1 VTESDFPSFEA
12 VGALVVVFDGDGQI
26 VYWNRP
32 CSELTGYSLSEVCSR
47 QFGDQLL
54 VPAEVERVRA
64 AFAQLRDVAPP
75 SRFAHYWVKKSGERR
90 WICWS
95 STLTKHPCGQLQY
108 IISTGSDQTEGKH
121 AEEALRASEAKL
133 GGIISIAADAI
144 ISIDDQQRIV
154 MYNQGATEIF
164 GWSAAEVMGKPV
176 AILLPE
182 RFRDLHGQQ
191 IRSFSDGEIA
201 ARQMGQHRPA
211 IFGRRKNGEEF
222 PAQAAIS
229 KLDVDGSRLFTVVLR
244 DITEQQQREKD
255 RRFLAA
261 AGEALAATL
270 DYEATLT
277 CIARLAVQDLAEC
290 CIVDLVDAAGKLW
303 RVRVLYRAPDQAAL
317 CELLPR
323 TPLVPPLSSLVGAAV
338 EARQPCLMTQVS
350 SLDLESLVQGN
361 ERLRA
366 LWEHAPRSL
375 IAVPLLSHGEL
386 LGALVIVAGR
396 PPQRYGQAELHLAEE
411 FAYRAAV
418 AIENARLYEN
428 TRRATCDLLEANQQ
442 MVSATI
448 RAQELTEAAETAT
461 ARLEQSERELLAVAE
476 FREVFIGIVGHDLR
490 NPLNSIVMASAL
502 LLQRG
507 RLDAQ
512 DQKTV
517 TRIVKSSHRMTRLI
531 TQLLDLTRVRL
542 GGGFPLEPQ
551 PVDLREVCTAV
562 VEEFAAQIELAMD
575 GDLTGTWD
583 SDRLAEAL
591 SNIAGNGIEHA
602 APGTALSVKAH
613 AEGAEVVVAISNQG
627 SPIPAAVLPF
637 IFEPFRR
644 AMQHEKSAAGNLGLG
659 LYIANQIV
667 LSHGGTLTAH
677 SALGTTTFVMRLPRA
692 PTYSNP
698 PAS

>member
-1 VTESDFPSFEA
+1 MTESDFPSFEA
-12 VGALVVVFDGDGQI
+12 VGALVVVFNGDGQI
-26 VYWNRP
+26 VYWNQH
-32 CSELTGYSLSEVCSR
+32 CSDLTGYSLAEVCSR
-47 QFGDQLL
+47 KFGDQLL

-64 AFAQLRDVAPP
+64 AFAHLRDMAQP
-75 SRFAHYWVKKSGERR
+75 SRFAHYWVIKSGERR

-95 STLTKHPCGQLQY
+95 STLTRHPCGQLQY
-108 IISTGSDQTEGKH
+108 IIITGIDQTEGKH

-154 MYNQGATEIF
+154 MYNHGATEIF
-164 GWSAAEVMGKPV
+164 GWSAAEVMGKPL
-176 AILLPE
+176 AMLLPE
-182 RFRDLHGQQ
+182 RFRGGHGQQ
-191 IRSFSDGEIA
+191 VCSFSDSAIA

-211 IFGRRKNGEEF
+211 IFGLRKNGEEF

-229 KLDVDGSRLFTVVLR
+229 KLDVAGSRLFTVVLR
-244 DITEQQQREKD
+244 DITEQQQHEQD

-261 AGEALAATL
+261 AGEAFAATV

-277 CIARLAVQDLAEC
+277 CIARLAVKDLAEC

-303 RVRVLYRAPDQAAL
+303 RTRVTHRAPDQAAL

-323 TPLVPPLSSLVGAAV
+323 SQVVPPLSSLAAAAI
-338 EARQPCLMTQVS
+338 EAKQPCLMAQVS
-350 SLDLESLVQGN
+350 SLDLESLVQGD

-366 LWEHAPRSL
+366 LWESAPRSL
-375 IAVPLLSHGEL
+375 IAVPLLSHSEL
-386 LGALVIVAGR
+386 LGALVLVSGR
-396 PPQRYGQAELHLAEE
+396 PPHRYGQAELRLAEE

-428 TRRATCDLLEANQQ
+428 TRRATYDLREANQQ

-448 RAQELTEAAETAT
+448 RAQELTEAAEKAT
-461 ARLEQSERELLAVAE
+461 ARLEQSERELLVVAE

-490 NPLNSIVMASAL
+490 NPLNAIVMAAAL

-507 RLDAQ
+507 LLDLQ
-512 DQKTV
+512 DEKIV
-517 TRIVKSSHRMTRLI
+517 RRIVKSSHRMTRLI

-551 PVDLREVCTAV
+551 PVNLREVCAAV
-562 VEEFAAQIELAMD
+562 VEEFAAPIELSME

-583 SDRLAEAL
+583 SDRLVEAL
-591 SNIAGNGIEHA
+591 SNIAGNGIEYA
-602 APGTALSVKAH
+602 APGTALSVKAY
-613 AEGAEVVVAISNQG
+613 AEGAEVVVEISNQG
-627 SPIPAAVLPF
+627 SPIPAEVLPF

-644 AMQHEKSAAGNLGLG
+644 AKPHEKSVTGNLGLG

-667 LSHGGTLTAH
+667 ISHGGTLVAH
-677 SALGTTTFVMRLPRA
+677 SALGTTTFAMRLPRDSA
-692 PTYSNP
+692 HSNP
-698 PAS
+698 PVA